1 LLGGAAASRYATRG
15 TLTTKNKSGQELG
28 DFSKTVKPAKLEE
41 GSIGKARIPK
51 LQENLLKR
59 TAKIE
64 TQAGAALAKQKLL
77 LWKEVLLQ
85 LKAKDLANAEA
96 ENACRYALPVPYGLI
111 LIPY

>member
-1 LLGGAAASRYATRG
+1 MA
-15 TLTTKNKSGQELG
+15 
-28 DFSKTVKPAKLEE
+28 
-41 GSIGKARIPK
+41 KARIPK

-64 TQAGAALAKQKLL
+64 TQAGAALAKQKLVAKG
-77 LWKEVLLQ
+77 KEVLLQ

-96 ENACRYALPVPYGLI
+96 ENAAAAMPTLPVPYGLI